1 MKTNSILIKNAEAVL
16 TMDGE
21 RREIKGGD
29 VYIEGREIKQAG
41 KNLDVKADRTI
52 NAEGCV
58 VMPGMVNTHH
68 HLYQTLT
75 RNLPKVQDAKLFDWL
90 TYLYDIWKHVN
101 PEAIY
106 ASAQVGLGELLL
118 TGCTTSSDHLYLFP
132 EQDSANFIDTE
143 IQAAL
148 DIGMR
153 FTATRG
159 SMSLGRSKGGL
170 PPDSVVQKEDFIL
183 QDCERL
189 ISKYHD
195 TSKFSMTNVAVA
207 PCSPFSVTTELMKLT
222 AEMARKLKVRMHTHL
237 AETKDEEEFCKE
249 KFGMGP
255 VEYMGECGWLS
266 DGNAWFAHCVW
277 VGEKQAEMMAKGGAG
292 VAHCPVSNLRLGS
305 GIAPVP
311 MYLKMGIPVALA
323 VDGSASN
330 DASDMLG
337 EVRQC
342 LMVHRVASGVEA
354 MPARTALEIATLG
367 GAKVLGRN
375 DIGSIEPGKAAD
387 IAIFDVSGIDF
398 AGAQSDPVAALA
410 FCGASHRTKYTIV
423 NGEVVVEN
431 GRLTKADEIKV
442 ARNANRIAFD
452 LYKKAGVELA

>member
-90 TYLYDIWKHVN
+90 TYLYDIWKHVT

-207 PCSPFSVTTELMKLT
+207 PCSPFSVTTELLKMT

-237 AETKDEEEFCKE
+237 AETKDEEAFCKE

-431 GRLTKADEIKV
+431 GRLTKVDEIKV

>member
-1 MKTNSILIKNAEAVL
+1 MKTNSILIKNALVVL

-29 VYIEGREIKQAG
+29 VYIEGREIRQIG

-90 TYLYDIWKHVN
+90 VYLYDIWKHVN

-106 ASAQVGLGELLL
+106 QSALVGLGELLL

-143 IQAAL
+143 IKAAL

-189 ISKYHD
+189 IGKYHD

-207 PCSPFSVTTELMKLT
+207 PCSPFSVTTELLKMT

-311 MYLKMGIPVALA
+311 MYLKLGIPVALA

-387 IAIFDVSGIDF
+387 IAIFDVTGIDF

-423 NGEVVVEN
+423 NGDVVVEN
-431 GRLTKADEIKV
+431 GRLVKVDELEVARKANKV
-442 ARNANRIAFD
+442 ASD
-452 LYKKAGVELA
+452 LYQKAGVVIA